1 AKTFLAAALALGTGE
16 RLVWIARD
24 SEIADR
30 VAEELQ
36 AWLGDPSLVVTLEP
50 RSSLAYERSELIR
63 DESAARVATLAAWRS
78 GKPSILVAGVQALFQ
93 HTLAPTELPQ
103 EPVSVKPRQRV
114 SQERVLRELIDL
126 GYEALPEVAGRGEFA
141 RRGGIVDIFPAGQPL
156 PVRIEWFGDEIES
169 VRSFDP
175 ATQRGLM
182 SVDEV
187 RLLPASEFLLGPDA
201 GATLRERLGTT
212 AKKLPADL
220 ATDLAH
226 LENGQL
232 ADAAEVWAGQLAP
245 ATGLDHLHD
254 EIWIVDE
261 PGDVEAST
269 DFLWT
274 QADERRAELEKAGI
288 LPKAWPTAYP
298 ARRDW
303 KQRWTAARTL
313 ELTWESEVRGAP
325 PGGNPFGWHEPVLPP
340 QAIRDLGETITRWR
354 KEGARVVLASDQS
367 ARLSEILGES
377 DIIAVPTPTLRETPP
392 TGGLALI
399 ERSLNS
405 GFAGGPEGIVLV
417 TDRELFGTVRVRRPR
432 VLRRVVPKDLLERL
446 QPADLVVHID
456 HGIAKYAG
464 MVRRNAGGDGN
475 EERDFLELHFAEGG
489 RMWVPV
495 EQIERVSR
503 YAGGENPHLSR
514 LGGGEWQRTKTR
526 VRKAVTD
533 LAKELL
539 ELYSSRERALGR
551 PVSEDGPWQQ
561 EMEAAFPYEET
572 LDQLRAT
579 AEVKADLERGR
590 PMDRLVVGDVGY
602 GKTEVALRAA
612 FKAIADG
619 MQVAVL
625 VPTTVLAAQ
634 HLETFRAR
642 FAAYPFTVRM
652 LSRFVAEHEQN
663 EIVAGLAAGS
673 VDIVIGTHRLL
684 SKDITFRNLGM
695 VVVDEEQR
703 FGVAHKERL
712 KQMRTEVHV
721 LTLSATPIPRT
732 LNLALAGVRDM
743 SVIETPPEDRLPI
756 QTRVAEA
763 SAGLVRDAILREL
776 DRGGQVFFVHNRVET
791 IEAQAEQLRQLLP
804 QARILVA
811 HGQMAE
817 GALERVMLAFARGE
831 FDVLVCTTII
841 ESGLD
846 IPNANTI
853 IIDRADA
860 LGLAQLYQLRGRVG
874 RSSRRAYAYLL
885 YRKRGVLSEIARK
898 RLQAIFNA
906 SELGAGF
913 QIALS
918 DLEIRGAG
926 NILGAEQH
934 GHLAAVGFDLY
945 TRLLADAVE
954 EQKAIRESRPVV
966 VTKPQTVIDLPV
978 DAYLPDDYVAEEPQK
993 LELYRRLGKAGT
1005 TAEVAQIQ
1013 TEMVDR
1019 FGALP
1024 APVERLLEVARLR
1037 ITAEVAGI
1045 ASLAR
1050 EGHELIVRF
1059 GPDWSRSA
1067 TMRAMAPTSLND
1079 RIPGVAPGALTY
1091 GSNQMRVRLA
1101 KDPEAAWKT
1110 TRALVER
1117 LATRVHA

>member
-1 AKTFLAAALALGTGE
+1 MAESSVRIRGRSTRERRIAEEAAQQVAARSEARAASAAEAGVAPARARMPDLSALTQLLASSAELRALADRYATVKEGRVGQNLRHTTYAAMPHGAKSFLAAALALASGE

-30 VAEELQ
+30 VAEELA
-36 AWLGDPSLVVTLEP
+36 AWLGDPGLVVTLEP
-50 RSSLAYERSELIR
+50 RTALAYERSELIR
-63 DESAARVATLAAWRS
+63 DESAARVAALATWRS
-78 GKPSILVAGVQALFQ
+78 GVPKVLVASVQALFQ
-93 HTLAPTELPQ
+93 HTLAPHELPA
-103 EPVSVKPRQRV
+103 EPVALKPRQRV
-114 SQERVLRELIDL
+114 NQERVLRELIDL

-141 RRGGIVDIFPAGQPL
+141 RRGGIVDVFPAGQPL

-169 VRSFDP
+169 LRAFDP
-175 ATQRGLM
+175 ATQRGLKP
-182 SVDEV
+182 VDEV
-187 RLLPASEFLLGPDA
+187 RLLPASEFLLGADA
-201 GATLRERLGTT
+201 GSKLRDTLGATI
-212 AKKLPADL
+212 KKLPTEL
-220 ATDLAH
+220 AADLAH

-245 ATGLDHLHD
+245 ATGLEHISD
-254 EIWIVDE
+254 EIWVVDE
-261 PGDVEAST
+261 PADVEAST

-274 QADERRAELEKAGI
+274 QADERRAELEKAGV

-298 ARRDW
+298 NRRDW
-303 KQRWTAARTL
+303 KQRWVAARTL
-313 ELTWESEVRGAP
+313 ELTWESEVKGAP
-325 PGGNPFGWHEPVLPP
+325 PGGNPFGWHEPMLPP

-354 KEGARVVLASDQS
+354 REGLKVVLASDQS

-377 DIIAVPTPTLRETPP
+377 DVIAAPMATLREAPQA
-392 TGGLALI
+392 GGLALI

-405 GFAGGPEGIVLV
+405 GFAGGPEGVVLV
-417 TDRELFGTVRVRRPR
+417 TDRELFGTVRIRRPR
-432 VLRRVVPKDLLERL
+432 ALRRVVPKDLLERL
-446 QPADLVVHID
+446 QPSDLVVHID
-456 HGIAKYAG
+456 HGIARYVG
-464 MVRRNAGGDGN
+464 MVRRNAGGDGPD
-475 EERDFLELHFAEGG
+475 ERDFLELHFAEGG
-489 RMWVPV
+489 RIWVPV

-539 ELYSSRERALGR
+539 ELYSSRERAHGR
-551 PVSEDGPWQQ
+551 PVSDDGPWQG

-572 LDQLRAT
+572 VDQLKAT

-652 LSRFVAEHEQN
+652 LSRFVPDAEQN
-663 EIVAGLAAGS
+663 EIIAGLAAGS
-673 VDIVIGTHRLL
+673 VDLVIGTHRLL
-684 SKDITFRNLGM
+684 SKDIAFRNLGM

-804 QARILVA
+804 AARVVVA

-853 IIDRADA
+853 VIDRADA

-874 RSSRRAYAYLL
+874 
-885 YRKRGVLSEIARK
+885 
-898 RLQAIFNA
+898 
-906 SELGAGF
+906 
-913 QIALS
+913 
-918 DLEIRGAG
+918 
-926 NILGAEQH
+926 
-934 GHLAAVGFDLY
+934 
-945 TRLLADAVE
+945 
-954 EQKAIRESRPVV
+954 
-966 VTKPQTVIDLPV
+966 
-978 DAYLPDDYVAEEPQK
+978 
-993 LELYRRLGKAGT
+993 
-1005 TAEVAQIQ
+1005 
-1013 TEMVDR
+1013 
-1019 FGALP
+1019 
-1024 APVERLLEVARLR
+1024 
-1037 ITAEVAGI
+1037 
-1045 ASLAR
+1045 
-1050 EGHELIVRF
+1050 
-1059 GPDWSRSA
+1059 
-1067 TMRAMAPTSLND
+1067 
-1079 RIPGVAPGALTY
+1079 
-1091 GSNQMRVRLA
+1091 
-1101 KDPEAAWKT
+1101 
-1110 TRALVER
+1110 
-1117 LATRVHA
+1117 